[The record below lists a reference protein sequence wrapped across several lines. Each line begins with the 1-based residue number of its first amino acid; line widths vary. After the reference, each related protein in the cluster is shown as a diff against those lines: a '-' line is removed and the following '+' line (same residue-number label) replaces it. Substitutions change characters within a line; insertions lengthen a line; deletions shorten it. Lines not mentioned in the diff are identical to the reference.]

1 MDLSTAS
8 QENLQ
13 YILNELSEKLNV
25 ANRILMDEKHY
36 DLNKYDDL
44 KDLYDIVLTRPQLTL
59 AETDAFIDE
68 LRNIRNI

>member
-8 QENLQ
+8 QENLKF
-13 YILNELSEKLNV
+13 ILNELSEKLNV

-44 KDLYDIVLTRPQLTL
+44 KNLYEMVLTRNQLTL

>member
-1 MDLSTAS
+1 MDLSIAN
-8 QENLQ
+8 QKNLQ
-13 YILNELSEKLNV
+13 FILDELSQKLNV

-44 KDLYDIVLTRPQLTL
+44 KNLYDMVLTRNQLTL

-68 LRNIRNI
+68 LRHIRNI

>member
-1 MDLSTAS
+1 MDLSVAS
-8 QENLQ
+8 QENLKF
-13 YILNELSEKLNV
+13 ILNELSDKLNV

-44 KDLYDIVLTRPQLTL
+44 KNLYDMVLNRGQLSL